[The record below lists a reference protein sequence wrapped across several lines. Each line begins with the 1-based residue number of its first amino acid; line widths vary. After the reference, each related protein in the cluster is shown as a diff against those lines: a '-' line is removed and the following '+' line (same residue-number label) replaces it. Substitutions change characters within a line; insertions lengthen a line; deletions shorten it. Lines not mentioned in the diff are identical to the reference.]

1 MRSASIWVKGFTL
14 IEVMVVV
21 AIIAILAA
29 IALPA
34 YSDYV
39 KRANLVDATNQLS
52 AFRAQMEQY
61 YQDARQYKS
70 TGAYTSPCDTTNG
83 IVYKT
88 TLSKWTFKCP
98 TNTATAYVIEADGQ
112 GMMAGWQFTIDQN
125 NTQATP
131 SAGTGWTTS
140 PYSTSPPSKF
150 CMNRAC
156 N

>member
-1 MRSASIWVKGFTL
+1 MNSAPVRIKGFTL

-61 YQDARQYKS
+61 YQDARQYTS
-70 TGAYTSPCDTTNG
+70 TGNYVSPCDAANG

-88 TLSKWTFKCP
+88 TLSKWTFKCSVS
-98 TNTATAYVIEADGQ
+98 TATAYTIEADGQ
-112 GMMAGWQFTIDQN
+112 GMMSPWAFTIDQS

-131 SAGTGWTTS
+131 SAATGWTTS
-140 PYSTSPPSKF
+140 TSSTSPPSKF

-156 N
+156 S